1 VLKPVVA
8 DSDVVAGQIGL
19 WGGFAGQAA
28 GVLLSVFSDHV
39 GGSKRRILLLVRAP
53 GCHDQEASCRVR
65 GGAGQRSCRTL
76 FTQTSAGGDDEIA
89 KM

>member
-1 VLKPVVA
+1 MLKPVVA

-53 GCHDQEASCRVR
+53 GCHGGASCRVR

-76 FTQTSAGGDDEIA
+76 FTHTSAGGDDEIA